1 MSTSRA
7 PVLNQRCL
15 NPVPCS
21 GGAGGLHSTRE
32 AAAGKGR
39 AISWL
44 QELNTKGPTR
54 YLNKLIKQICFLPLF
69 RTDCTVQDKEMT
81 LVPVSRMTWMYN
93 LIWLVGKAESQGQ
106 ARLGA
111 QNLLDSKPE
120 HYTWCKP
127 TSASKAGSLGKQEHT
142 LCEGSLNAEQ
152 ELLVCLV
159 RCQFT
164 NCGNIFLS
172 PSCWIYPKRSQIVW
186 ISEVLRCAQHW
197 AQLPASQ

>member
-21 GGAGGLHSTRE
+21 GGAGGLHCTRE

-106 ARLGA
+106 ARLWGPKPPGFQTRTLQMMPAHFSFQGWEPGEAGA
-111 QNLLDSKPE
+111 HP
-120 HYTWCKP
+120 
-127 TSASKAGSLGKQEHT
+127 
-142 LCEGSLNAEQ
+142 
-152 ELLVCLV
+152 
-159 RCQFT
+159 
-164 NCGNIFLS
+164 
-172 PSCWIYPKRSQIVW
+172 VW
-186 ISEVLRCAQHW
+186 RISECRARITRLLGQMPIHQLWQHF
-197 AQLPASQ
+197 S